1 MTENG
6 KNGGRLA
13 RRILLAGDGSDDANA
28 AARAAA
34 DLARLACA
42 DLHVVHVWQ
51 PSLVPLPGEAG
62 ETAAQERAQ
71 SILERMLDAVRARGA
86 HVAVGHLRSGRAA
99 DEILACAEE
108 IDADLVV
115 VGSRGLGALQR
126 TVVGSVSEA
135 VVHHSTRPV
144 LVLRA
149 VAGAWPPVHVV
160 IGDDASADARKAGEL
175 AARIGKAFGTDAV
188 VVRAL
193 STLPRML
200 DGDSDSDA
208 HTVDDAL
215 DVAEVSLAS
224 RARELEPML
233 GQRPHVHV
241 AIDDPAAA
249 LVSVASSDETPA
261 LIAVGTRGLGALQRW
276 RFGSVS
282 TDVLRSAPGA
292 VLINAH
298 PRDTRDS

>member
-1 MTENG
+1 MSSNG
-6 KNGGRLA
+6 RAIA
-13 RRILLAGDGSDDANA
+13 RRIVVAGDGSEDASA
-28 AARAAA
+28 ALHAAA
-34 DLARLACA
+34 DLARICRAE
-42 DLHVVHVWQ
+42 LHVVHVWQ
-51 PSLVPLPGEAG
+51 ASLVGIPGEAG
-62 ETAAQERAQ
+62 ESSAEERAEA
-71 SILERMLDAVRARGA
+71 IVERMLDMARAAGA
-86 HVAVGHLRSGRAA
+86 ADVIGHLRSGRAA
-99 DEILACAEE
+99 DQILAVAADV
-108 IDADLVV
+108 DADLIV
-115 VGSRGLGALQR
+115 VGSRGLGAVQR

-149 VAGAWPPVHVV
+149 VPGAWPPAHVV
-160 IGDDASADARKAGEL
+160 IGDDASADARRAGEI
-175 AARIGKAFGTDAV
+175 AARIAHVFGTDAM

-200 DGDSDSDA
+200 DGDVDSDA

-215 DVAEVSLAS
+215 DVAESSLAS
-224 RARELEPML
+224 RAKELEPL
-233 GQRPHVHV
+233 VGRRPLVRV

-249 LVSVASSDETPA
+249 LVSVAAGSQEPA

-298 PRDTRDS
+298 PHDDRRA

>member
-1 MTENG
+1 MSRNG
-6 KNGGRLA
+6 SAIA
-13 RRILLAGDGSDDANA
+13 RRIVVAGDGSEDAA
-28 AARAAA
+28 SALHAAA
-34 DLARLACA
+34 DLARIAGA
-42 DLHVVHVWQ
+42 ELHAVHVWQ
-51 PSLVPLPGEAG
+51 PALIGMPGEAG
-62 ETAAQERAQ
+62 ESAAEERAQ
-71 SILERMLDAVRARGA
+71 AVVERMLDAARAAGAAGAIGHVRT
-86 HVAVGHLRSGRAA
+86 GRAA
-99 DEILACAEE
+99 DQILAVADEV
-108 IDADLVV
+108 DADLIV
-115 VGSRGLGALQR
+115 VGSRGLGAVQR

-149 VAGAWPPVHVV
+149 VPGAWPPSHVV
-160 IGDDASADARKAGEL
+160 IGDDASADSRKAGEI
-175 AARIGKAFGTDAV
+175 AARIAHVFGTDAM

-200 DGDSDSDA
+200 DGDVDSDA
-208 HTVDDAL
+208 RTVDDAL
-215 DVAEVSLAS
+215 DVAETSLAS
-224 RARELEPML
+224 RARELEPL
-233 GQRPHVHV
+233 VGRRPVVRV

-249 LVSVASSDETPA
+249 LVSVAAGSEEPA

-298 PRDTRDS
+298 PHDDRRA

>member
-1 MTENG
+1 MSTPARG
-6 KNGGRLA
+6 ARRLA
-13 RRILLAGDGSDDANA
+13 RRIVVAGDGSEDSA
-28 AARAAA
+28 AAVRAAA
-34 DLARLACA
+34 DLARACRA
-42 DLHVVHVWQ
+42 ELHAVHAWQ
-51 PSLVPLPGEAG
+51 PSHIPMPGEAG
-62 ETAAQERAQ
+62 ESAAEERAQ
-71 SILERMLDAVRARGA
+71 AVVERMLDMARAAGA
-86 HVAVGHLRSGRAA
+86 ADAIGHLRTGRAA
-99 DEILACAEE
+99 EQILATADEV
-108 IDADLVV
+108 DADLVV
-115 VGSRGLGALQR
+115 VGSRGLGAVQR
-126 TVVGSVSEA
+126 TVVGSVSES

-149 VAGAWPPVHVV
+149 VAGAWPPAHVV
-160 IGDDASADARKAGEL
+160 IGDDASADARRAGEM
-175 AARIGKAFGTDAV
+175 AARIAKMFGTDAV

-200 DGDSDSDA
+200 DGDVDGDA

-215 DVAEVSLAS
+215 DVAESSLAS
-224 RARELEPML
+224 RARELEPVL
-233 GQRPHVHV
+233 GRRPAVRV

-249 LVSVASSDETPA
+249 LVSVAAGSEAPA

-298 PRDTRDS
+298 PHTDHDG